1 MKYKNLKINDVV
13 LFEPNVHMDN
23 RGYFYESYNQ
33 KIFDEAIGFKI
44 QFIQDNHSH
53 SVHNTLRGL
62 HFQKKPFEQAKLVR
76 VIKGNIYD
84 VAVDIRKHS
93 STFGQYIAEELSA
106 ENRKQLWIPKGFAH
120 GFLVLSS
127 SAEVIYKTDSFYNK
141 ESEETLLW
149 DDKTL
154 KINWP
159 LASVPIV
166 SDKDQHGVTFKD
178 YCEH

>member
-93 STFGQYIAEELSA
+93 STFGQYIA
-106 ENRKQLWIPKGFAH
+106 
-120 GFLVLSS
+120 
-127 SAEVIYKTDSFYNK
+127 
-141 ESEETLLW
+141 
-149 DDKTL
+149 
-154 KINWP
+154 
-159 LASVPIV
+159 
-166 SDKDQHGVTFKD
+166 
-178 YCEH
+178 

>member
-1 MKYKNLKINDVV
+1 MKNKNLKINDVI

-33 KIFDEAIGFKI
+33 KIFDEAVGFKT

-53 SVHNTLRGL
+53 SVLNTLRGL

-84 VAVDIRKHS
+84 VAVDIRKNS

-141 ESEETLLW
+141 DSEETILW

-154 KINWP
+154 NIDWP
-159 LASVPIV
+159 LTDSPIV
-166 SDKDQHGVTFKD
+166 SDKDQKGVTFKD

>member
-1 MKYKNLKINDVV
+1 MKYKNLKINDVI
-13 LFEPNVHMDN
+13 LFEPDVHKDN

-33 KIFDEAIGFKI
+33 KVFDEAIGFKV
-44 QFIQDNHSH
+44 QFAQDNHSN
-53 SVHNTLRGL
+53 SVLNSLRGL

-84 VAVDIRKHS
+84 VAVDIRKNS

-106 ENRKQLWIPKGFAH
+106 KNKKQLWIPKGFAH

-141 ESEETLLW
+141 ESEETILW

-154 KINWP
+154 NISWP
-159 LASVPIV
+159 LTDNPIV
-166 SDKDQHGVTFKD
+166 SSKDQHGVTFKG
-178 YCEH
+178 YCDH